1 VGAAE
6 VIREAG
12 APLLQVGIEFAGQLG
27 GGSGAAGQ
35 SSQTVTEGGVDLF
48 DEGRV
53 DRAGEAGG
61 LASDE
66 ITEGAEAHTAKG
78 SPDCLVTMPKARGLP
93 YVYTGN
99 ASLAYAAACYWACHI
114 QTYHQDSQ
122 GIGSKATHTYLQVVG
137 LVAQGGVYLYLSKLI
152 IDRELN
158 LC

>member
-6 VIREAG
+6 VIREVG

-35 SSQTVTEGGVDLF
+35 SCQTVTEGEVDPF

-61 LASDE
+61 LEASDE
-66 ITEGAEAHTAKG
+66 IIEGAEAHTAIG
-78 SPDCLVTMPKARGLP
+78 FPDCLVTMPRVRGLP

-99 ASLAYAAACYWACHI
+99 ASLAYAAAY
-114 QTYHQDSQ
+114 Y
-122 GIGSKATHTYLQVVG
+122 
-137 LVAQGGVYLYLSKLI
+137 
-152 IDRELN
+152 
-158 LC
+158 

>member
-35 SSQTVTEGGVDLF
+35 SSQTVTEGEVDPF

-61 LASDE
+61 LEASDE
-66 ITEGAEAHTAKG
+66 IIEGAEAHTAIG
-78 SPDCLVTMPKARGLP
+78 SPDCLVTMPRVRGLP

-99 ASLAYAAACYWACHI
+99 ASLAYAAVCYWACHI

-122 GIGSKATHTYLQVVG
+122 GIRSKATHTYRSWV
-137 LVAQGGVYLYLSKLI
+137 LSRK
-152 IDRELN
+152 EEFTYV
-158 LC
+158 